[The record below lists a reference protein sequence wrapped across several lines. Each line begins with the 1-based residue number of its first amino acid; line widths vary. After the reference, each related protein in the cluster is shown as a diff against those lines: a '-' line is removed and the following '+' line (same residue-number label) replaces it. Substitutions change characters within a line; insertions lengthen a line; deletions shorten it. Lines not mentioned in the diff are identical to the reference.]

1 MKTNHS
7 GLDIITHFEG
17 FSSTP
22 YKCPAGVWTI
32 GYGSTRHP
40 DGQPVTA
47 ATEPIDETE
56 ALEWMA
62 GDLADTEKQV
72 AWLITAPLTEN
83 QFSALVS
90 FTYNLG
96 AGNLQSSTLRM
107 KLNRENYD
115 GAADEFPKWR
125 RAGGEIL
132 AGLVKRRAAER
143 SLFLN

>member
-1 MKTNHS
+1 MKTNQA

-17 FSSTP
+17 FSATP

-32 GYGSTRHP
+32 GYGSTRKP
-40 DGQPVTA
+40 SGRAVTA
-47 ATEPIDETE
+47 KTKPINETE
-56 ALEWMA
+56 AIEWMVE
-62 GDLADTEKQV
+62 DLADTEKQV

-107 KLNRENYD
+107 KLNREDYD
-115 GAADEFPKWR
+115 GAIVEFPKWR
-125 RAGGEIL
+125 RAGGKVL
-132 AGLVKRRAAER
+132 AGLVKRRAAEIE
-143 SLFLN
+143 LFLN